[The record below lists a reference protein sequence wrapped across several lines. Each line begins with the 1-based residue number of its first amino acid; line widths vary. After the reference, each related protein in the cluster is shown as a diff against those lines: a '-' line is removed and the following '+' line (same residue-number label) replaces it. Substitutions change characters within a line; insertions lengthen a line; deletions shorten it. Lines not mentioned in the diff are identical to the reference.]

1 MEWEKLFRKYI
12 WNEQTTP
19 YFTSVPDLTRRQAD
33 SEILFYCWFHAIL
46 LGMIAIISLRGGPGG
61 RSLGVSYYGFAVVCA
76 SVLFGILKNYAA
88 ALFLSATPLVGLAYI
103 FLYGLGSERPAG
115 DTLVVAIILLL
126 FLRYSLRILNIARIY
141 PFLPQTGSGKT
152 EG

>member
-19 YFTSVPDLTRRQAD
+19 YLTPVASLTRRQAN

-46 LGMIAIISLRGGPGG
+46 LGLIAILSLRGGPNMG
-61 RSLGVSYYGFAVVCA
+61 SLGVSYYGFTVVCA
-76 SVLFGILKNYAA
+76 SVLFGILKNYTA
-88 ALFLSATPLVGLAYI
+88 ALFLSATPLVGLAYL

-115 DTLVVAIILLL
+115 DTLIVTIILLL
-126 FLRYSLRILNIARIY
+126 FLRYSFRIINIARAY
-141 PFLPQTGSGKT
+141 PFLPEPDSDET
-152 EG
+152 